1 MRKPLARAV
10 AIVVVFS
17 IAVVIVWTFAYPE
30 PDPKN
35 IKYVLWKHGLYG
47 MDLDTASDTMIGDV
61 SREMLVVGKT
71 KSKLQEKFGYLST
84 LSEASPYLR
93 GCYQNSDWK
102 GTDVL
107 FIRKSPWMIVFS
119 GDKATKLVLIKG
131 C

>member
-1 MRKPLARAV
+1 MRTPLARAAALVV
-10 AIVVVFS
+10 AFS
-17 IAVVIVWTFAYPE
+17 VAAVIVWTFTYPE

-47 MDLDTASDTMIGDV
+47 MDLDMASDTMIGDAK
-61 SREMLVVGKT
+61 REMLVLGKT
-71 KSKLQEKFGYLST
+71 KVELRENFGYLST
-84 LSEASPYLR
+84 LSEASAYLR
-93 GCYQNSDWK
+93 GCYENSDWK

-119 GDKATKLVLIKG
+119 GDQATKLILIKG

>member
-1 MRKPLARAV
+1 MRKPLARAAALV
-10 AIVVVFS
+10 AFS
-17 IAVVIVWTFAYPE
+17 VAAVIVWTFTYPE

-47 MDLDTASDTMIGDV
+47 MDVDTAIYTMMGDAN
-61 SREMLVVGKT
+61 REMLVLGKT
-71 KSKLQEKFGYLST
+71 KVELRGKLGYLST

-93 GCYQNSDWK
+93 GFYENSDWK

-107 FIRKSPWMIVFS
+107 FIRKNPWMIVFR
-119 GDKATKLVLIKG
+119 GDKATNLVLIKG

>member
-1 MRKPLARAV
+1 MRKPLARAAVLVV
-10 AIVVVFS
+10 AFS
-17 IAVVIVWTFAYPE
+17 VAAVIVWTVTYPE

-47 MDLDTASDTMIGDV
+47 MDLDTASQTMIGDAK
-61 SREMLVVGKT
+61 REMLVLGKT
-71 KSKLQEKFGYLST
+71 KVELRGKFGYLST

-93 GCYQNSDWK
+93 GCYENSDWK

-119 GDKATKLVLIKG
+119 GDKATNLVLIKG

>member
-1 MRKPLARAV
+1 MRKPFARAV
-10 AIVVVFS
+10 ALVIAFS
-17 IAVVIVWTFAYPE
+17 IAVVIAWALTYPE

-47 MDLDTASDTMIGDV
+47 MDLDTASNTMIGDAN
-61 SREMLVVGKT
+61 RKILVLGKT
-71 KSKLQEKFGYLST
+71 KAELRERFGYLST
-84 LSEASPYLR
+84 LPETSPYLR
-93 GCYQNSDWK
+93 GCYETSGWK

>member
-1 MRKPLARAV
+1 MRKPFARAV

-17 IAVVIVWTFAYPE
+17 IAVVIAWTLAYPE

-35 IKYVLWKHGLYG
+35 IKYVLWKNGLYG
-47 MDLDTASDTMIGDV
+47 MDLDTASDTMIGDA

-71 KSKLQEKFGYLST
+71 KGKLREKFGYLST

-119 GDKATKLVLIKG
+119 RDKATKLVLIKG

>member
-1 MRKPLARAV
+1 MRKPVTRAV
-10 AIVVVFS
+10 ALVVAFS
-17 IAVVIVWTFAYPE
+17 IAVVIVWTLTYPE

-47 MDLDTASDTMIGDV
+47 MDLDTASGTMIGDAN
-61 SREMLVVGKT
+61 REILVLG
-71 KSKLQEKFGYLST
+71 KSKVELREKFGYLST

-93 GCYQNSDWK
+93 GCYENSDWK
-102 GTDVL
+102 STDVL

-119 GDKATKLVLIKG
+119 GDKATQLVLIKG